1 MKVPLVALV
10 GRPNVGKST
19 LFNRL
24 IGQRLA
30 IVQDEPG
37 TTRDRLYGRADW
49 AGYDFAVVDTG
60 GLETE
65 DAGPLAIRV
74 RNQALVAVEE
84 ADVVVFIVD
93 AITGLT
99 PSDQEIADLLRRSGR
114 PIVLA
119 ANKAERKDRQE
130 DAGEFWSLGIGEP
143 HPLSALHGYGSGDLL
158 DTIVAK
164 LPAVEA
170 GPEETRLQVA
180 IVGRP
185 NVGKSSILN
194 RLTGSERSVVS
205 EEPGTTRD
213 AIDSNITV
221 DGEEIV
227 LVDTAGIRR
236 RGKIEPGI
244 EQYSVLRARR
254 ALERSDVAVL
264 VLDAD
269 AGITAQD
276 AHIGGYVDEAGVGA
290 IIAVNKWDLVEKET
304 NTAML
309 AERALRAELKF
320 LDHAPL
326 VFVSALSGQRIRRLI
341 TLAMEIRV
349 TRKLRVPTSALN
361 RFTADLVARHPLTSH
376 GRALKIRY
384 ATQAA
389 IEPPLFIFFVND
401 VRLVHFTYRRY
412 IENRLREEFGFEG
425 TAIRLAF
432 RDQQEAKD

>member
-1 MKVPLVALV
+1 MKLPLVAIV

-60 GLETE
+60 GLEAE

-84 ADVVVFIVD
+84 ADVVVFMVD

-99 PSDQEIADLLRRSGR
+99 SGDEEIADLLRRSGR

-119 ANKAERKDRQE
+119 SNKAERRDRQE
-130 DAGEFWSLGIGEP
+130 DSGEFWALGLGEP
-143 HPLSALHGYGSGDLL
+143 HTLSALHGYGSGDLL
-158 DTIVAK
+158 DSIVAK
-164 LPAVEA
+164 LPAVDA

-185 NVGKSSILN
+185 NVGKSSLLN
-194 RLTGSERSVVS
+194 RLTGQERSVVS
-205 EEPGTTRD
+205 DEPGTTRD
-213 AIDSNITV
+213 AIDTVIKV

-236 RGKIEPGI
+236 RGRIEPGI
-244 EQYSVLRARR
+244 ERYSVLRARR

-264 VLDAD
+264 VLDAET
-269 AGITAQD
+269 GLTAQD
-276 AHIGGYVDEAGVGA
+276 AHIGGFVDDAGVGA
-290 IIAVNKWDLVEKET
+290 IIAVNKWDLVEKDT
-304 NTAML
+304 KTSML

-320 LDHAPL
+320 LSHAPI
-326 VFVSALSGQRIRRLI
+326 VFVSALTGQRVRRLF
-341 TLAMEIRV
+341 TMATTIREA
-349 TRKLRVPTSALN
+349 RRLRIPTSELN
-361 RFTADLVARHPLTSH
+361 RFAADLVIRHPITRH
-376 GRALKIRY
+376 GRALKVRY

-412 IENRLREEFGFEG
+412 IENRLRELYGFEG
-425 TAIRLAF
+425 TPIRLAF
-432 RDQQEAKD
+432 RDQQDTST